1 MSPRPP
7 APAATPLSGVVAA
20 SGPAIQWYSL
30 LSGLMRTSWT
40 LARTSLALAIAMSS
54 SACLVLSPPEY
65 DKPEQTAPMLVA
77 SAAFPDLRQTIYVF
91 DDTPFVEFGGAVLSE
106 DAGDP
111 VQLAIYLDYGQR
123 NAADR
128 PYRNVVYPFEPIPP
142 GTLADGPRTFL
153 PKRWY
158 PSVHAVLNG
167 CHTATLMASHG
178 FDADVCLAIEVV
190 DAPGVEIAYYA
201 TDGFQS
207 EAGRLLAEALIRQL
221 PHPPGWGPSVAHGMR
236 LPILRETRCP
246 TVRIKLGPVA
256 EIAEMH
262 SLLVAAANRA
272 LRSWI
277 EPTP

>member
-1 MSPRPP
+1 MMSPRPP
-7 APAATPLSGVVAA
+7 ATAATPLSGVVAA

-65 DKPEQTAPMLVA
+65 DKPEQTAPTLVA

-106 DAGDP
+106 DAGDQ

-178 FDADVCLAIEVV
+178 FDADVC
-190 DAPGVEIAYYA
+190 PTSA
-201 TDGFQS
+201 TDSSFLVWQVIRCTSSIDCNDQCEPPTCDAAQGCAS
-207 EAGRLLAEALIRQL
+207 CGSPSPDAG
-221 PHPPGWGPSVAHGMR
+221 
-236 LPILRETRCP
+236 
-246 TVRIKLGPVA
+246 
-256 EIAEMH
+256 
-262 SLLVAAANRA
+262 AAGG
-272 LRSWI
+272 
-277 EPTP
+277 TP